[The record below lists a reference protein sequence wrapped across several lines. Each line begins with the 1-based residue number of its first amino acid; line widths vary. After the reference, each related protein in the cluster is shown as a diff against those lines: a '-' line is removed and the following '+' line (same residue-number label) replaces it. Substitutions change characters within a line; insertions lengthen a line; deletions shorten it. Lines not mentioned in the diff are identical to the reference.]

1 MPTISISYGIQIM
14 MYFYDNGKHNIL
26 RIHAEYQDDEAVFSI
41 LDGEVISGSFHA
53 NKRAWYRLRLN
64 YTFSDKYFP
73 SIV

>member
-1 MPTISISYGIQIM
+1 MENTICRTS
-14 MYFYDNGKHNIL
+14 
-26 RIHAEYQDDEAVFSI
+26 AEYQDDEVVFSI

-53 NKRAWYRLRLN
+53 NKRAWYRFGLS